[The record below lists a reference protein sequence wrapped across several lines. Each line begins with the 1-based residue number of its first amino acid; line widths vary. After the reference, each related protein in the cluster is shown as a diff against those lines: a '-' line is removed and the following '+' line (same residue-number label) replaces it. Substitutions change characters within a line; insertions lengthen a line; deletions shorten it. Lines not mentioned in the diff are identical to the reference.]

1 MSEYNTKSISEGALP
16 VFPEGVDEKEQSRRL
31 SSYLQSLRDRL
42 RWALQQ
48 NQEAISSSMKLLKE
62 VGDISGVLLTKSGSQ
77 IPATK
82 IRRLIMGFEAVSGS
96 NISQHS
102 TVPEIPLS
110 NDLTGTRALLVEFE
124 TLNES
129 QILRESIVSFKSAA
143 ESLEKVLTVLEK
155 PKNQASQ
162 LSTKPQASQH
172 STRRNLREKIEA
184 FNKGEKLG
192 DNCRHFTNC
201 FRTSPSTDEMQNAFE
216 GNNAS
221 NNASKTNSGYEGD
234 VDTEAEL
241 ADKSSNDSGLR
252 PKK

>member
-1 MSEYNTKSISEGALP
+1 
-16 VFPEGVDEKEQSRRL
+16 VFPEGVDEKEQNRRL
-31 SSYLQSLRDRL
+31 GSYLQNLRDRL
-42 RWALQQ
+42 RWAIQQ
-48 NQEAISSSMKLLKE
+48 NQEAIQSSVKLLKE

-82 IRRLIMGFEAVSGS
+82 IRRLIVGFEAVSGS
-96 NISQHS
+96 NISHNS
-102 TVPEIPLS
+102 TVPEITLS
-110 NDLTGTRALLVEFE
+110 NDLAGTRALLVEFE

-129 QILRESIVSFKSAA
+129 QILRDSIVSFKCAG
-143 ESLEKVLTVLEK
+143 ESLEKVLAVLEK
-155 PKNQASQ
+155 PKPQASQ

-192 DNCRHFTNC
+192 DTCRHFNNC
-201 FRTSPSTDEMQNAFE
+201 FRTSHSMDEVRNAFE
-216 GNNAS
+216 GNNVAHIG
-221 NNASKTNSGYEGD
+221 SKTNSGYEGD

-252 PKK
+252 TKQIN